1 MSQENQKVPSQV
13 FRWFEKMK
21 SNYEQSVQGVLQ
33 RFEQYSH
40 SQQLRIDHAN
50 QSNIEN
56 LKQSQQKLLS
66 LQNDQINQ
74 LNDDVKY
81 YKEQMTKQQQMIEQ
95 LNGRYDAVMSCL
107 LTEKRK
113 DINIRD
119 IFSDDD
125 FVKSEPSEF
134 IESIANTDVS
144 TTTADTSTE
153 PDTSTEHV
161 TADASTEHATADT
174 TSDENTEHVTADT
187 STEHAT
193 ADTSIEHATAETS
206 TEHLTADTSTE
217 HVNIDDKNSNIH
229 DDETAPLGQ
238 GNDELFEQALLKR
251 EQGEIEQAFRL
262 FEQAAQL
269 GHAKSMGAMGRSF
282 FLGEGIEEDHS
293 IGLAWLIQAA
303 NQALPQAIARVKH
316 FQENEPELY
325 EEALTLSEH
334 LYVA

>member
-81 YKEQMTKQQQMIEQ
+81 YKEQMAKQQQMIEQ

-113 DINIRD
+113 DINI
-119 IFSDDD
+119 
-125 FVKSEPSEF
+125 
-134 IESIANTDVS
+134 
-144 TTTADTSTE
+144 
-153 PDTSTEHV
+153 
-161 TADASTEHATADT
+161 
-174 TSDENTEHVTADT
+174 
-187 STEHAT
+187 
-193 ADTSIEHATAETS
+193 
-206 TEHLTADTSTE
+206 
-217 HVNIDDKNSNIH
+217 
-229 DDETAPLGQ
+229 
-238 GNDELFEQALLKR
+238 
-251 EQGEIEQAFRL
+251 EI
-262 FEQAAQL
+262 
-269 GHAKSMGAMGRSF
+269 F
-282 FLGEGIEEDHS
+282 FLMMI
-293 IGLAWLIQAA
+293 L
-303 NQALPQAIARVKH
+303 
-316 FQENEPELY
+316 
-325 EEALTLSEH
+325 
-334 LYVA
+334 